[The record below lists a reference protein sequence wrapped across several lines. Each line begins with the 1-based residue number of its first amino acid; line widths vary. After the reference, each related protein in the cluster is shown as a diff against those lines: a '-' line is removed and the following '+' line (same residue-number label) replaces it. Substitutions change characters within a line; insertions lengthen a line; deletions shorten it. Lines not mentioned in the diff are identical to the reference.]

1 VLLNLIYSATSVFG
15 KPWRSPFKIKGK
27 CLGLAIRTMAVQRWT
42 DEMLDNL
49 ASSTTELREGSTE
62 LRESVTELRESVTEL
77 RKGFSDVR
85 EGMADM
91 RESIGEIRD
100 SVDGLRITS
109 QALLQVAAQ
118 NQVRMDRFDEEMTL
132 VKQRQS
138 ESDQRFNILL
148 EEVRFLIRG
157 KTDD

>member
-1 VLLNLIYSATSVFG
+1 MLLNLIYSATSVFG

-62 LRESVTELRESVTEL
+62 LRESVTGLRESVTEL
-77 RKGFSDVR
+77 RNGFSDVR